1 MKGNVI
7 PTTVIPGEMRFI
19 ELRGAGGPEVL
30 AVAKGPVP
38 KPGPGEVLIEVAA
51 AGLNRS
57 DLAQRQGRY
66 QPPPG
71 GSPVLGLEVSGRVAS
86 LGPNTRGFKKGDA
99 VCALVSGGGYAEYCT
114 APAGQCLPVPAGVGL
129 VEAAALPEAAFTVW
143 LNLFERGRLKAG
155 ESVLIHGGAS
165 GIGTMAIAL
174 AAAFGARVFATAG
187 SSDKCEACKKLGA
200 AAALNYRAG
209 DFVEA
214 VKNLTAGKG
223 VDVVLDM
230 VGGDY
235 LPKNVEILAVEGRLV
250 QIAFQRDS
258 EIRFNFLPLV
268 AKRLTFTG
276 STLRPKSAAE
286 KAAIAAALKQK
297 VWPLFAAG
305 KVKPVVFAAYP
316 LADAEAA
323 HRAFETGQHIGKIV
337 LTAASAPEA
346 AAAAELQR
354 PAAIE
359 TATAE
364 LLARRQPP
372 SPDSGSG

>member
-1 MKGNVI
+1 VKGDVI
-7 PTTVIPGEMRFI
+7 PATAIPDEMRYI
-19 ELRGAGGPEVL
+19 EAKGAGGPEVL

-38 KPGPGEVLIEVAA
+38 KPGPGEVLIQVAA

-71 GSPVLGLEVSGRVAS
+71 GSGVLGLEVSGTIAG
-86 LGPNTRGFKKGDA
+86 LGLGAKGFKKGDH
-99 VCALVSGGGYAEYCT
+99 VCALVAGGGYAEYCT
-114 APAGQCLPVPAGVGL
+114 APAGQCLRVPQGVSL
-129 VEAAALPEAAFTVW
+129 VEAAAFPEAAFTVW

-155 ESVLIHGGAS
+155 ETILIHGGAG
-165 GIGTMAIAL
+165 GIGTMAIEL
-174 AAAFGARVFATAG
+174 AVAFGARVYATAG
-187 SSDKCEACKKLGA
+187 SEAKCEACKKLGA
-200 AAALNYRAG
+200 AAAINYRAT

-214 VKNLTAGKG
+214 VKKLTAGRG

-235 LPKNVEILAVEGRLV
+235 LPKNVDILAIEGRLV

-258 EIRFNFLPLV
+258 DIRFNFLPLV

-286 KAAIAAALKQK
+286 KAAIAAALKAK

-305 KVKPVVFAAYP
+305 KVKPVVFATYP

-323 HRAFETGQHIGKIV
+323 HRAFETGTHIGKIV
-337 LTAASAPEA
+337 LTVAAPEEA
-346 AAAAELQR
+346 S
-354 PAAIE
+354 PAQLAQPSAVD
-359 TATAE
+359 TATRE
-364 LLARRQPP
+364 LLAARQAPNP
-372 SPDSGSG
+372 RPDTA

>member
-1 MKGNVI
+1 MKGNTI
-7 PTTVIPGEMRFI
+7 PATAIPEQMRYV
-19 ELRGAGGPEVL
+19 EAKGAGGPDVL

-66 QPPPG
+66 RPPPG
-71 GSPVLGLEVSGRVAS
+71 SSPVLGLEVSGKIVA
-86 LGPNTRGFKKGDA
+86 LGPNTKGVKKGDA

-114 APAGQCLPVPAGVGL
+114 APAGQCLPVPQGVSL
-129 VEAAALPEAAFTVW
+129 VDAAALPEATFTVW
-143 LNLFERGRLKAG
+143 LNLFERGRLKVG

-165 GIGTMAIAL
+165 GIGTMAIEL

-187 SSDKCEACKKLGA
+187 SNDKCEACKKLGA
-200 AAALNYRAG
+200 AAAINYRAA

-235 LPKNVEILAVEGRLV
+235 LPKNVDILAVEGRLV

-276 STLRPKSAAE
+276 STLRPKSTVE
-286 KAAIAAALKQK
+286 KAAIATALKQK

-305 KVKPVVFAAYP
+305 KVKPVVFATYP

-323 HRAFETGQHIGKIV
+323 HRAFETGTHIGKIV
-337 LTAASAPEA
+337 LTVAAAPEA
-346 AAAAELQR
+346 TLQK

-359 TATAE
+359 AATSE
-364 LLARRQPP
+364 PLARRQTPNP
-372 SPDSGSG
+372 GPGTG

>member
-1 MKGNVI
+1 MKGNAI
-7 PTTVIPGEMRFI
+7 PAAAIPGEMRRI
-19 ELRGAGGPEVL
+19 ELKGTGGPEVL
-30 AVAKGPVP
+30 AVARAPVP

-57 DLAQRQGRY
+57 DLAQREGRY

-71 GSPVLGLEVSGRVAS
+71 GSPTLGLEVSGKIVA
-86 LGPNTRGFKKGDA
+86 LGPGVKGVKAGDK

-114 APAGQCLPVPAGVGL
+114 APSGQCLPVPEGVGL

-143 LNLFERGRLKAG
+143 LNLFERGRLKPG
-155 ESVLIHGGAS
+155 ESVLVHGGAG
-165 GIGTMAIAL
+165 GIGSMAIEL

-187 SSDKCEACKKLGA
+187 SNDKCEECKKLGA
-200 AAALNYRAG
+200 AAAINYRAS

-214 VKNLTAGKG
+214 VKRLTAGKG

-230 VGGDY
+230 VGGEY
-235 LPKNVEILAVEGRLV
+235 LPKNVEALAVEGRLV

-286 KAAIAAALKQK
+286 KAAIAKALKDK

-305 KVKPVVFAAYP
+305 KVKPVVFATYP
-316 LADAEAA
+316 LAEAEAA
-323 HRAFETGQHIGKIV
+323 HRAFETGTHVGKIL
-337 LTAASAPEA
+337 LTVAAAPEE
-346 AAAAELQR
+346 AAAELQK
-354 PAAIE
+354 PAAAG
-359 TATAE
+359 TATSEPA
-364 LLARRQPP
+364 APRQSP
-372 SPDSGSG
+372 SPNSGSG

>member
-1 MKGNVI
+1 MKGNPI
-7 PTTVIPGEMRFI
+7 PETVIPGEMRYI
-19 ELRGAGGPEVL
+19 QTKTTGGPDVL
-30 AVAKGPVP
+30 AVARRPVP
-38 KPGPGEVLIEVAA
+38 APGPGEVLIEVAA

-71 GSPVLGLEVSGRVAS
+71 GSPILGLEVSGKIAA
-86 LGPNTRGFKKGDA
+86 LGPNTKGLKKGDA

-114 APAGQCLPVPAGVGL
+114 APFGQCLPVPKGVGL

-155 ESVLIHGGAS
+155 ESVLVHGGAG

-187 SSDKCEACKKLGA
+187 SNDKCDACKKLGA
-200 AAALNYRAG
+200 AAAINYRAA
-209 DFVEA
+209 DFVEE
-214 VKNLTAGKG
+214 VKKLTAGRG

-235 LPKNVEILAVEGRLV
+235 LPRNVEILAVEGRLV

-276 STLRPKSAAE
+276 STLRPKSTAE

-305 KVKPVVFAAYP
+305 KVKPVVFATYP

-323 HRAFETGQHIGKIV
+323 HRAFETGTHIGKIV
-337 LTAASAPEA
+337 LTMAAATGEEA
-346 AAAAELQR
+346 APRLESAAA
-354 PAAIE
+354 PAAAP
-359 TATAE
+359 ATAD
-364 LLARRQPP
+364 RRQTPNP
-372 SPDSGSG
+372 GSGSG